1 MNAIFLFNN
10 QKEDVSRYLTRAA
23 RWIDVIRNGAHY
35 EDAECCL
42 VERMTEEEHKEIIN
56 YVFSV
61 MEPTIKEISKYCIN
75 LWNPSIT
82 AKLFLL
88 SYSLSTASCVGNK
101 QS

>member
-42 VERMTEEEHKEIIN
+42 VERMTEAMI
-56 YVFSV
+56 F
-61 MEPTIKEISKYCIN
+61 
-75 LWNPSIT
+75 
-82 AKLFLL
+82 
-88 SYSLSTASCVGNK
+88 
-101 QS
+101 